1 MLVFEHLEFLLEG
14 SDSWSH
20 FPGANAF
27 EDFLD
32 GLGVLLAVFKLVL
45 DFVLLVVI
53 LGFFCLVFFEDLLVV
68 LAQIGFG

>member
-1 MLVFEHLEFLLEG
+1 MHLDFLLKG
-14 SDSWSH
+14 SDPWGH
-20 FPGANAF
+20 FPGANAS

-32 GLGVLLAVFKLVL
+32 GLGCLLAVFKLVL

-53 LGFFCLVFFEDLLVV
+53 LGFFCLVFFEDLIVV